1 MSAARSTRKR
11 ILDAAAEL
19 FQRRGFSGFSY
30 QHIAAQLGVRNAAIH
45 YHFPSKADLGVALLS
60 RYRDSFRWWTEQ
72 VERQGLTPAQKVA
85 RFLELESRYC
95 LEGKVCPLGVV
106 CVEFENVTQ
115 AVQAEAAGLAADL
128 ETWLAAVLEEGRRAQ
143 DIRLEGASRAVAV
156 AILAQLQGGLQLA
169 RLRGSRHF
177 QDVLQQVRD
186 GLGISSAG
194 LLVAAS

>member
-45 YHFPSKADLGVALLS
+45 YHFPSKADLGVALLA
-60 RYRDSFRWWTEQ
+60 RYRDSFRWWAEQ
-72 VERQGLTPAQKVA
+72 VERQGLTPAQKLA
-85 RFLELESRYC
+85 GFLELENRYC
-95 LEGKVCPLGVV
+95 QEGKVCPLGVI
-106 CVEFENVTQ
+106 CVEFENVTP
-115 AVQAEAAGLAADL
+115 AVQGEAAGLASDL
-128 ETWLAAVLEEGRRAQ
+128 ESWLAAVLEEGRRAQ
-143 DIRLEGASRAVAV
+143 ELHLEGASRTAAI

-177 QDVLQQVRD
+177 LDVLQQLRD
-186 GLGISSAG
+186 RLGISAAD